1 MVFATDLCS
10 KCRCIDF
17 DVKHLLF
24 FCRDLDNEHKSWI
37 KENDNMEEEGVSFTE
52 DGKTF
57 TN

>member
-1 MVFATDLCS
+1 MVFATDPCS
-10 KCRCIDF
+10 KSRCIDF
-17 DVKHLLF
+17 DVKHLLC